1 MSPTGTTTLLVD
13 DHPVVRAGLRAFL
26 ERHAG
31 LRVVAE
37 AGSLREARAW
47 LGRAEE
53 AGALQLVILDLKLG
67 DGHGTELIADLRR
80 CAPGA
85 RILVLSSF
93 PEEQAVR
100 AAMAAGAHGWLDK
113 QQDPAALADAVRA
126 ALRGELPLAREA
138 VRALTSPPA
147 GDGFEELTPREREVL
162 AGIARGLSNRQIAER
177 LGVREKTVKTHA
189 GHVYAKLGVERR
201 TQAAL
206 LARER
211 WGETLT
217 PDDPTPGDPT
227 AGHEEA

>member
-1 MSPTGTTTLLVD
+1 MSPTGTATLLVD
-13 DHPVVRAGLRAFL
+13 DHPVVRAGLRAYL

-47 LGRAEE
+47 LDRAGD
-53 AGALQLVILDLKLG
+53 AAALELVILDLKLG
-67 DGHGTELIADLRR
+67 DGHGTELIGDVRR
-80 CAPGA
+80 CAPEA

-93 PEEQAVR
+93 PEEHAVR

-113 QQDPAALADAVRA
+113 QQDPSALADAVRA

-138 VRALTSPPA
+138 VRALTAAPA
-147 GDGFEELTPREREVL
+147 DDPFEELTPREREVL
-162 AGIARGLSNRQIAER
+162 AGIARGLSNQEIAER

-206 LARER
+206 RARER
-211 WGETLT
+211 WGEAQ
-217 PDDPTPGDPT
+217 PPGDD
-227 AGHEEA
+227 AD